1 MSREPVIIVGA
12 GPAGLSLATSLVK
25 RGLAVTVI
33 ESEPK
38 LPRDL
43 RAGTFHPPTLEML
56 EELDIVPQFLAIGI
70 RVPRWQIRGRAE
82 GVIVEWD
89 LNLIADETP
98 YPFRFHCEQFQPDA
112 AAAAPLRG
120 IGRQRPLLARFPRCG
135 AGRGRRHGAC
145 RDAGRDRDRARH
157 AISSAADGARSAVR
171 QTMGVAFEGFTW
183 PERFLVV
190 GTEYDLA
197 PHGYTF
203 NAYIADPVDWGA
215 IFKMPGDTPRGLWRI
230 LFPVDA
236 DAPEEE
242 LLDPANVER
251 MLQHFLAK
259 PEPYV
264 VEAKS
269 TYRVHQRVA
278 ADFRK
283 GRMLLVGDAAHINNP
298 LGAFGLNGALHG
310 AFNLAPKLAAVWRGE
325 AEEPLL
331 DLYVRQ
337 RRAAN
342 VEFVQAQ
349 SIHNKHLLE
358 ERDPAVRRQPFR
370 RAAPHAADRASAQ
383 GVSNAQLDDLERAP
397 RREHRLST

>member
-1 MSREPVIIVGA
+1 MSKDPVIIVGA
-12 GPAGLSLATSLVK
+12 GPAGLSLAASLML
-25 RGLAVTVI
+25 RGVAVIVL

-43 RAGTFHPPTLEML
+43 RAGTFHPPTLQML
-56 EELDIVPQFLAIGI
+56 EELGIVQDFLAIGI
-70 RVPRWQIRGRAE
+70 RVPHWQIRGRAE

-89 LNLIADETP
+89 LGLIADETP
-98 YPFRFHCEQFQPDA
+98 YPFRFHCEQFRLTPLLLRRFEELGGAVRFSHNFLDAVQDADGVTARVETPDGEIL
-112 AAAAPLRG
+112 LRG
-120 IGRQRPLLARFPRCG
+120 AYLVGCDGGRSP
-135 AGRGRRHGAC
+135 
-145 RDAGRDRDRARH
+145 
-157 AISSAADGARSAVR
+157 VR

-190 GTEYDLA
+190 GTEYDLE

-203 NAYIADPVDWGA
+203 NAYIADPIDWGA
-215 IFKMPGDTPRGLWRI
+215 LFKMPGDTPMGLWRI

-236 DAPEEE
+236 DAPEED
-242 LLDPANVER
+242 LLDPVRVEK
-251 MLQHFLAK
+251 MLQNFLAK
-259 PEPYV
+259 PEPYEV
-264 VEAKS
+264 VAKS

-325 AEEPLL
+325 AEENLL
-331 DLYVRQ
+331 GLYVRQ

-358 ERDPAVRRQPFR
+358 ERDPAVRQQHFDELRRIASDPASHKDYLMRSSMIWSVR
-370 RAAPHAADRASAQ
+370 RAASID
-383 GVSNAQLDDLERAP
+383 
-397 RREHRLST
+397 